1 MMNMNNSLYSIRA
14 GARKLMLLLAPAF
27 LLFASCEKTPEEELT
42 VADRQLVA
50 TWQLFG
56 SEEYWR
62 FDAEHT
68 GETWDLSDDV
78 QEGEGTNLTWSVTG
92 HTLAITLLGE
102 MGQRVGYYYDITSIN
117 DARLTW
123 VDSYGNSRTFTKVK

>member
-1 MMNMNNSLYSIRA
+1 M
-14 GARKLMLLLAPAF
+14 LMLLLVPAC

-42 VADRQLVA
+42 VADAQLVA

-62 FDAEHT
+62 FDAGHT

-78 QEGEGTNLTWSVTG
+78 QEGEGTHLTWSVTG
-92 HTLAITLLGE
+92 HTLAIRLRGE
-102 MGQRVGYYYDITSIN
+102 MGQQVGYYYDIISIN
-117 DARLTW
+117 DVRLTW
-123 VDSYGNSRTFTKVK
+123 EDAYGNARTFTKVK